1 MSQKS
6 GTVLIV
12 DDDAAVRSSLKFS
25 LELEGLDVRV
35 YEGSAAFLADPNLPR
50 CSCLVVD
57 YRMPEMD
64 GMELVENLR
73 AQHYSLPAILI
84 TGRATKAL
92 RLRAE
97 RAGVKHV
104 LEKPLAGGVLVE
116 SIRAA
121 LVTCP

>member
-35 YEGSAAFLADPNLPR
+35 YEGSAAFLADPDLPLS
-50 CSCLVVD
+50 SCLVVD

-64 GMELVENLR
+64 GMELVESLR
-73 AQHYSLPAILI
+73 ARHNALPAILI

-97 RAGVKHV
+97 KAGVQHV
-104 LEKPLAGGVLVE
+104 LEKPLAGGALAA

-121 LVTCP
+121 LGNCR